1 MFQAI
6 VRNAGDTKT
15 DTGKVNQKVIT
26 AQFNFRN
33 QLQLMGEEEI
43 VHEFA
48 GGSFPVEHHDRVVQ
62 YIFQVQFFIHQF
74 FVVC

>member
-48 GGSFPVEHHDRVVQ
+48 GGTLVIEHQQR
-62 YIFQVQFFIHQF
+62 IF
-74 FVVC
+74 C

>member
-6 VRNAGDTKT
+6 VRNAGNTKT

-43 VHEFA
+43 VHEFT
-48 GGSFPVEHHDRVVQ
+48 GGTLVIRSEEH
-62 YIFQVQFFIHQF
+62 I
-74 FVVC
+74 

>member
-33 QLQLMGEEEI
+33 QLQLMGKEEI
-43 VHEFA
+43 VHEFT
-48 GGSFPVEHHDRVVQ
+48 GGTLVIEHQQR
-62 YIFQVQFFIHQF
+62 IF
-74 FVVC
+74 C

>member
-33 QLQLMGEEEI
+33 QLQLMGKEEI

-48 GGSFPVEHHDRVVQ
+48 GGTLVIEHQQR
-62 YIFQVQFFIHQF
+62 IF
-74 FVVC
+74 C